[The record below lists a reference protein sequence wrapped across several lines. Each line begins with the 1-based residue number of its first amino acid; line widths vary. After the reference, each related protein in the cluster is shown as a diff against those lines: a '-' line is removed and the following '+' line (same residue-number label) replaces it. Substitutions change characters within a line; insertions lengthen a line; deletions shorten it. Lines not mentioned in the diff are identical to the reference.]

1 MRIILCLLFLILVG
15 DSAQAQNEDHTWML
29 GFTTNAPDSLISIMA
44 IDFNETPSTI
54 TKIDQEFSFF
64 NTNTIVSNS
73 EGELQCYSNGVEIRN
88 SNHEVI
94 INGEEFIPSAS
105 NPLGNSMRHGSL
117 LLPTPE
123 ANNQYV
129 FLFGESVFYDIGG
142 DLEAGISPL
151 TYSYLDMNANNGG
164 GEVIEKKSVLCTDTL
179 SFGLLTSTRH
189 ANGRDWWI
197 LMNKN
202 ESNSYYRFLLNP
214 EGVVTDGFQVIGDT
228 IIDGLAQAI
237 FSPDGDWYAQYNWS
251 GIIGGGQPTDTYID
265 IYQFDRCTGLLSNHL
280 QIKDE
285 GNGVPGGVSFSP
297 SSKYLYISGWDKI
310 YQFDLEAVDVAA
322 SRDTVAIYDGFE
334 YEYNNITYQPR
345 FYNMQNTP
353 DGKIYISC
361 PNTSSRYLHVID
373 QPDSAGI
380 ACNVLQHHI
389 ELPAF
394 NLFSLPNLPNY
405 RLGALEGSP
414 CDTLKPI
421 ATFTY
426 SDDMLEV
433 TFEDM
438 TSRGPTTWYWDF
450 GDNMTSDEQHPVHDY
465 STPGTYEVCLIASNA
480 IGSDTVCQEITLMV
494 NQVIELKEPLG
505 LQVYPNPADD
515 FLYLNFNTPLRK
527 TYQFQLVNYAGKQL
541 LSRDLSQD
549 MSKYSINTSQ
559 FPIGLYMYHINDLSG
574 ELIVTGK
581 FVISRL

>member
-1 MRIILCLLFLILVG
+1 MRIILCLLFLILIDV
-15 DSAQAQNEDHTWML
+15 SAQAQKEDHIWIL
-29 GFTTNAPDSLISIMA
+29 GYTTNVVDSLKSTMK
-44 IDFNETPSTI
+44 IDFNESPI
-54 TKIDQEFSFF
+54 TMIQIDQEFSFF
-64 NTNTIVSNS
+64 NTNTIVSNGQ
-73 EGELQCYSNGVEIRN
+73 GELQCYSNGVEIRN

-94 INGEEFIPSAS
+94 INGDEFISSAS
-105 NPLGNSMRHGSL
+105 NPLGNSLRQGSL
-117 LLPTPE
+117 LLPIPE
-123 ANNQYV
+123 ADNQYL
-129 FLFGESVFYDIGG
+129 FLFGEKIFYDIGG
-142 DLEAGISPL
+142 ELEGGISPL

-164 GEVIEKKSVLCTDTL
+164 GEVIERESVLCTDTL

-228 IIDGLAQAI
+228 IVDGLAQAI
-237 FSPDGDWYAQYNWS
+237 FSPDGGWYAQYNWS

-285 GNGVPGGVSFSP
+285 GNGAPGGLSFSP
-297 SSKYLYISGWDKI
+297 SSKYLYVSGWDKI

-334 YEYNNITYQPR
+334 YEYNNIIYQPR

-361 PNTSSRYLHVID
+361 PNTVSRYLHVID
-373 QPDSAGI
+373 QPDSASI

-394 NLFSLPNLPNY
+394 NRFSLPNLPNY
-405 RLGALEGSP
+405 RLGALDGSP

-421 ATFTY
+421 ANFSY
-426 SDDMLEV
+426 SDEMLEV
-433 TFEDM
+433 VFEDM
-438 TSRGPTTWYWDF
+438 TTRDPITWYWDF

-465 STPGTYEVCLIASNA
+465 SAAGTYEICLIASNT

-494 NQVIELKEPLG
+494 DQVIELKKSLG

-515 FLYLNFNTPLRK
+515 FLYLDFDNLQNK
-527 TYQFQLVNYAGKQL
+527 TYQFHLVDYTGKQL
-541 LSRDLSQD
+541 LSKNLSQGL
-549 MSKYSINTSQ
+549 SKHSISTGQ
-559 FPIGLYMYHINDLSG
+559 FSTGLYMYHINDLSG
-574 ELIVTGK
+574 ELIITGK
-581 FVISRL
+581 FAISR